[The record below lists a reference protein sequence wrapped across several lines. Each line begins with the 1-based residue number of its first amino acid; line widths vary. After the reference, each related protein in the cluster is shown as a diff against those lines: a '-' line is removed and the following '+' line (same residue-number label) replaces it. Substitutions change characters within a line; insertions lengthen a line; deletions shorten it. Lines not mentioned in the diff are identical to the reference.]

1 MSSYIWLTAR
11 VRFCVINLRRNKDKI
26 EVGYKKLN
34 RVLSLHPVSESELIY
49 IHLTT
54 KPHKII

>member
-34 RVLSLHPVSESELIY
+34 RVLSLHPVSESELI
-49 IHLTT
+49 
-54 KPHKII
+54 